1 MSLEGDAASTPP
13 LAARPPAQPRL
24 ARAAGVISAA
34 TSLSRLLGLVREQ
47 VFAALL
53 GASPLTDAF
62 VVAFRI
68 PNLLRDLFAEGAL
81 SAAFVRSCRGSRP
94 ASAPPSS
101 A

>member
-1 MSLEGDAASTPP
+1 MAEPERGVHDAASPAP
-13 LAARPPAQPRL
+13 APPAPRL

-34 TSLSRLLGLVREQ
+34 TSLSRLLGLLREQ

-81 SAAFVRSCRGSRP
+81 SAAFV
-94 ASAPPSS
+94 PPSPTT
-101 A
+101 